1 MGSAGACLTNYQ
13 AELEEYFTNGK
24 ELMWFRSQEEMKDRV
39 DFLLRHEDERQ
50 RMAQR
55 GLEAVEELGGY
66 EDRLKEILRMIKVT
80 S

>member
-1 MGSAGACLTNYQ
+1 
-13 AELEEYFTNGK
+13 
-24 ELMWFRSQEEMKDRV
+24 MKDRV